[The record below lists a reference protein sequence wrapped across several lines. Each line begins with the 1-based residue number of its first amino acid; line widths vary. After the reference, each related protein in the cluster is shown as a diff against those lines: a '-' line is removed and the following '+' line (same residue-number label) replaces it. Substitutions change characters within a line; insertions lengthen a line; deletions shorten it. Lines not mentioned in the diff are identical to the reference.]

1 MSGHVVFRDM
11 RPEDVKVITFGEP
24 GSLIDRV
31 DRPDVVARVALYENR
46 IVGYAVSWLAVVHR
60 TRRFIDVEVHPD
72 SGPSDRYAA
81 GASDP
86 AEGRSTI
93 GDQGHCWF

>member
-60 TRRFIDVEVHPD
+60 TVDLSTLRSILTL
-72 SGPSDRYAA
+72 
-81 GASDP
+81 GAIGSVR
-86 AEGRSTI
+86 GWCVRSSR
-93 GDQGHCWF
+93 G

>member
-31 DRPDVVARVALYENR
+31 DRPDVVARVALYEKDR
-46 IVGYAVSWLAVVHR
+46 KSVV
-60 TRRFIDVEVHPD
+60 
-72 SGPSDRYAA
+72 
-81 GASDP
+81 
-86 AEGRSTI
+86 
-93 GDQGHCWF
+93 

>member
-31 DRPDVVARVALYENR
+31 DRPDRRQGCAVRESNRRICGFVVGGSSPYSS
-46 IVGYAVSWLAVVHR
+46 IY
-60 TRRFIDVEVHPD
+60 RR
-72 SGPSDRYAA
+72 
-81 GASDP
+81 
-86 AEGRSTI
+86 
-93 GDQGHCWF
+93 